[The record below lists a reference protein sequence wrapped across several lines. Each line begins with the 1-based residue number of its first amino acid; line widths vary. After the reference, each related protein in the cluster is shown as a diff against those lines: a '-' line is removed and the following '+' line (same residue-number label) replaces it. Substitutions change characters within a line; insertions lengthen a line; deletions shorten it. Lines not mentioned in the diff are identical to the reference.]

1 MTIRDTNP
9 EHLRNMARCLAAA
22 ALLGAASAGTCAGP
36 SVYTSAFDTKKI
48 DGTPLSMAALAVRG
62 ERRRCLAHV
71 GRARSPP
78 PAPPPP
84 ARLPQGNVT
93 LFTNVASF

>member
-1 MTIRDTNP
+1 
-9 EHLRNMARCLAAA
+9 MARCLAAA

-48 DGTPLSMAALAVRG
+48 DGTPLSMAALAVRAG
-62 ERRRCLAHV
+62 RRPFPRARW
-71 GRARSPP
+71 GRALTAARALPARSP
-78 PAPPPP
+78 
-84 ARLPQGNVT
+84 PQGNVT